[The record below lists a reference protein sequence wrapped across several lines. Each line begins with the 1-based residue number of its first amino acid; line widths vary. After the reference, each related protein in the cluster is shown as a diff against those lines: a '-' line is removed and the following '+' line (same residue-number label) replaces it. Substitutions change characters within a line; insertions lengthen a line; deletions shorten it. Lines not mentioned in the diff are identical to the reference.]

1 MTDEPTPNAPARREW
16 LVVLVLALLA
26 GIGMLAYPLMP
37 VTQHTATYRWDGAGP
52 VALPLSPYRPERI
65 TVKASCSTQG
75 VLLSTVRAVDE
86 GMRAGAAT
94 ITRRDRVLALSL
106 HGHQQLI
113 VLGDCTT
120 LEIDISGDSVTVS
133 QDGRVTDEIPG
144 DHRPA
149 IDSLTSGLE
158 VTGVSAVV
166 VADTQFDSSPSAAK
180 IVLGTVS
187 AALLAAALALAA
199 VVNRPR
205 RALRRGHRSR
215 PSRTWIEHVVV
226 LAAMAF
232 GVIAGGA
239 TDDDGFIAQ
248 ILTTRETSGYIG
260 NYVRWNNTP
269 EAPFGWFYEV
279 YSRWGAVSMEPVWL
293 RLLPALLGIL
303 AWILLRHGLAPR
315 LLRTLTGPARI
326 ALAAGFTL
334 LWLVFCNSLRPEIF
348 FALGSGIVLWCV
360 LDALHRRSVLPL
372 LVAAPVAGLTVGAGP
387 VGLLAVVPFVVAL
400 PRLWRWLRPTPL
412 RGLAVA
418 TTWLAGLGSIVLLMF
433 ADQTLASVL
442 SANSART
449 EFGPIYPFWEDFQR
463 YWKLWW
469 SFAARQG
476 SVYLSVVALAVLAWH
491 LRRRTLPGVNRAV
504 AFQVVAGALG
514 LGLVM
519 LLAPTKLPHHF
530 GALLLL
536 GPLAMAAGAHLLGVR
551 PARARGAL
559 PATAGLLIGGSVA
572 VVGLAM
578 HNNNTWWKLST
589 LGLQLDKNPLAV
601 GPIPLWPFVVLLGIG
616 IGWWLVRR
624 VRAGRP
630 MVRWALAYALA
641 LAVLSGSQYANFA
654 QAAVVRGPERYT
666 MASAALAAMGGHGC
680 LLERSLHYEP
690 APVAGVLPTT
700 DPSPDPDPF
709 TAPGPA
715 GLHAWAAATTGPDR
729 LETGWYALP
738 DNVRSGE
745 WPLVIGVSGLDD
757 AHRVTVEYDTGR
769 PRALAATRKT
779 LATSTFADI
788 RLRPDGSVT
797 RFRIIAES
805 DGPPVREEE
814 TGESVPFAVAQPRVP
829 VTKPLLDL
837 AERESVAVAWNLA
850 FFAPCLDTPRQA
862 HGRVEIADYILSDS
876 QQPGNM
882 SYHSRSGGPFAGVLG
897 LTIPSRVPV
906 YAAFDYTESEMSALD
921 LVRLIPDYGRDLVA
935 VEVGHR
941 LRGGLDPVPAIP

>member
-1 MTDEPTPNAPARREW
+1 MIDQPTPSAPTRRGW

-37 VTQHTATYRWDGAGP
+37 VTQHTATYRWDGTGP

-65 TVKASCSTQG
+65 TVAADCRTEG

-94 ITRRDRVLALSL
+94 ITRRERVLALRL
-106 HGHQQLI
+106 RGHQELI
-113 VLGDCTT
+113 VLGDCAA
-120 LEIDISGDSVTVS
+120 LEIDITGDRVTVS
-133 QDGRVTDEIPG
+133 QDGLVTDEIPG

-149 IDSLTSGLE
+149 IDSLTSGPG

-166 VADTQFDSSPSAAK
+166 VADTQFDSSPTTAK

-205 RALRRGHRSR
+205 RALRGEHPRGRSAR
-215 PSRTWIEHVVV
+215 AWIDHVAV

-269 EAPFGWFYEV
+269 EAPFGWFYEI

-293 RLLPALLGIL
+293 RLLPALLGVV
-303 AWILLRHGLAPR
+303 AWFLLRHGLAPR

-326 ALAAGFTL
+326 ALASGFTL

-360 LDALHRRSVLPL
+360 LDALHRCSVLPL
-372 LVAAPVAGLTVGAGP
+372 LLAAPVAGLTVGAGP
-387 VGLLAVVPFVVAL
+387 VGLMAIIPFVVAL

-449 EFGPIYPFWEDFQR
+449 EFGPIYPFWEDYQR

-469 SFAARQG
+469 SFAARQW

-491 LRRRTLPGVNRAV
+491 LRCRALPGVNRAV

-514 LGLVM
+514 LVLVM

-572 VVGLAM
+572 MVGLAM

-601 GPIPLWPFVVLLGIG
+601 GPIPVWPFVVLVGIG
-616 IGWWLVRR
+616 IGWWLVRGAR
-624 VRAGRP
+624 SGRP
-630 MVRWALAYALA
+630 TVRWALAYALA
-641 LAVLSGSQYANFA
+641 LAVLSASQYANFA

-666 MASAALAAMGGHGC
+666 MASAALAAMGGEPC

-690 APVAGVLPTT
+690 DPVAGVLPT
-700 DPSPDPDPF
+700 PDSDPF
-709 TAPGPA
+709 TAPGPE
-715 GLHAWAAATTGPDR
+715 GLRAWAAAETGPDR

-738 DNVRSGE
+738 DSVRRGE
-745 WPLVIGVSGLDD
+745 WPLVIAVSGLDD
-757 AHRVTVEYDTGR
+757 SHRVTVEYDTGR
-769 PRALAATRKT
+769 PRALTATRKT
-779 LATSTFADI
+779 LATSAFSDI
-788 RLRPDGSVT
+788 RLHPDRSLT

-805 DGPPVREEE
+805 DGPPVAEEE

-829 VTKPLLDL
+829 VTQPLLDL

-850 FFAPCLDTPRQA
+850 FFAPCLDTPRQS

-921 LVRLIPDYGRDLVA
+921 LVRLVPDFGRDLVA

-941 LRGGLDPVPAIP
+941 LRSGLDRVPAIP

>member
-1 MTDEPTPNAPARREW
+1 MIDEPTPSAPARWGW
-16 LVVLVLALLA
+16 LVVLALALLA

-37 VTQHTATYRWDGAGP
+37 VTQHTATYRWDGTGP
-52 VALPLSPYRPERI
+52 VALPLSPYRPERL
-65 TVKASCSTQG
+65 TVTADCRTEG

-86 GMRAGAAT
+86 GMQQGSGT
-94 ITRRDRVLALSL
+94 ITRRAGVLALSL
-106 HGHQQLI
+106 HGHREL
-113 VLGDCTT
+113 VTLGECTQ
-120 LEIDISGDSVTVS
+120 LEIDITGDRVAVS
-133 QDGRVTDEIPG
+133 QDGVVTHEIPG

-149 IDSLTSGLE
+149 IDSLVSGPGT
-158 VTGVSAVV
+158 TGTSAVV
-166 VADTQFDSSPSAAK
+166 VADTQFDSSPTVVK
-180 IVLGTVS
+180 IVLGCVS
-187 AALLAAALALAA
+187 AALLAVALALAA
-199 VVNRPR
+199 VANRPR
-205 RALRRGHRSR
+205 RAFHRPVRTSRSR
-215 PSRTWIEHVVV
+215 AWIDHAVV

-248 ILTTRETSGYIG
+248 ILTTREPSGYVG

-279 YSRWGAVSMEPVWL
+279 YSRWGAISMEPIWL
-293 RLLPALLGIL
+293 RLLPALLGVA
-303 AWILLRHGLAPR
+303 AWLLLRHGLAPR
-315 LLRTLTGPARI
+315 LLRTLPVPARV

-360 LDALHRRSVLPL
+360 LDALHRRSVVPL
-372 LVAAPVAGLTVGAGP
+372 LLAAPVAGLTVGAGP
-387 VGLLAVVPFVVAL
+387 VGLVAVVPFVVAL

-418 TTWLAGLGSIVLLMF
+418 TAWLAGLGSIVLLMF

-449 EFGPIYPFWEDFQR
+449 EFGPIYPFWEDYQR

-469 SFAARQG
+469 SFAARQW

-491 LRRRTLPGVNRAV
+491 LRRRALPGVNRAV
-504 AFQVVAGALG
+504 AQQVVAGALG
-514 LGLVM
+514 LVIVM

-559 PATAGLLIGGSVA
+559 PATAGVLIGGSIA

-601 GPIPLWPFVVLLGIG
+601 GPIPLWPFVVVVGIG
-616 IGWWLVRR
+616 IAWWLVRQTR
-624 VRAGRP
+624 GGRP
-630 MVRWALAYALA
+630 MPRWAGAYAVALA
-641 LAVLSGSQYANFA
+641 LLSGSQYANFA
-654 QAAVVRGPERYT
+654 QAAVMRGPERYT
-666 MASAALAAMGGHGC
+666 MASAALSAMGGDGC

-690 APVAGVLPTT
+690 DPVAGVLPT
-700 DPSPDPDPF
+700 PDPDPF

-715 GLHAWAAATTGPDR
+715 GLRAWAASATGSDR

-738 DNVRSGE
+738 DSVRSGE

-769 PRALAATRKT
+769 PRALTATRKT
-779 LATSTFADI
+779 LATSTFSDI
-788 RLRPDGSVT
+788 RLHPDRSVT
-797 RFRIIAES
+797 RFRIVAES
-805 DGPPVREEE
+805 DGPPGVDGE
-814 TGESVPFAVAQPRVP
+814 TGENVPFAVAQPRVP
-829 VTKPLLDL
+829 VTEPLLDL
-837 AERESVAVAWNLA
+837 AQRESVAVAWNLA
-850 FFAPCLDTPRQA
+850 FFAPCLDTPRQS
-862 HGRVEIADYILSDS
+862 HGRVEIADFILSDS

-921 LVRLIPDYGRDLVA
+921 LVRLVPDFGRDLVD

-941 LRGGLDPVPAIP
+941 VRGGLDPVPTIP